1 MGYNNFQIEG
11 KLMHPVNILESYLYY
26 LVKPEHRD
34 RLRVEMLRG
43 LLAKAR

>member
-1 MGYNNFQIEG
+1 MGYENFKIEG
-11 KLMHPVNILESYLYY
+11 RLMHPVNILESYLYY

-43 LLAKAR
+43 LLGNKK